1 MNSSYLSFER
11 NGPLS
16 VKAMENKNNLVTL
29 KVESRHK
36 TEKWT
41 KCSKRSS
48 AIHSHYSRKIKDLS
62 AFGN

>member
-1 MNSSYLSFER
+1 MPQMNSSYLSFER

-36 TEKWT
+36 TEK
-41 KCSKRSS
+41 
-48 AIHSHYSRKIKDLS
+48 
-62 AFGN
+62 